1 MSEQDDK
8 QLEMARRF
16 QNMVQVTKQ
25 DDKDKNQQNLAHQFM
40 QMMDTTR
47 KIDGDEH
54 QKALAQNFAAMM
66 QQTRSFDSERD
77 RLQKA
82 GETAI
87 SDAFAKMMHMTKR
100 LEEENKNQFE
110 IPTNV
115 SIEMFPSAG
124 DKFFHLLIS
133 KLPKKI
139 QRFPAAFRRNPRAV
153 IKYFLAMALG
163 RILAITLYV
172 VAAFIPA
179 LPVPESVAGVVGR
192 APTVFGSALTAM
204 RGAVVE
210 FSPQAIFTIVA
221 NIPTDIN
228 KLIQKVGE
236 FFQYYGQRAG
246 KFLVRAVRHP
256 KWAAKECWKFIHQ
269 QGPFLWRI
277 FKGALGVAFSFFI
290 IKLAMI
296 FLLPLFGGIAI
307 TVLGFKISIILVV
320 IVRMAISTGSEFIG
334 KIIGGK
340 IINACKEIYNHP
352 ERIMA
357 ISRSLMDEWMS
368 NWMKENN
375 PSLGVKQWIDSNY
388 KPADKDKE
396 KTKK

>member
-1 MSEQDDK
+1 MSKHEDTQP
-8 QLEMARRF
+8 EMARRF
-16 QNMVQVTKQ
+16 KNMMQVTKQ
-25 DDKDKNQQNLAHQFM
+25 DDKDKNQQNLARQFM
-40 QMMDTTR
+40 QMMDTT
-47 KIDGDEH
+47 KQMDGDE
-54 QKALAQNFAAMM
+54 KRKELAQNFAAMM
-66 QQTRSFDSERD
+66 QKTRSFDAEKE

-87 SDAFAKMMHMTKR
+87 SDAFAKMMHMTHR

-192 APTVFGSALTAM
+192 APTFLGSALTAM

-210 FSPQAIFTIVA
+210 FSPQAIFAIVA

-228 KLIQKVGE
+228 KLLQKVGE
-236 FFQYYGQRAG
+236 FFQYYGQRSG
-246 KFLVRAVRHP
+246 KFLIKAVRHP
-256 KWAAKECWKFIHQ
+256 KWAFKESLKFTQQ

-277 FKGALGVAFSFFI
+277 FKGALGVAFSFFVI
-290 IKLAMI
+290 TLAMI

-320 IVRMAISTGSEFIG
+320 VVRMIISSGSEFLGRILG
-334 KIIGGK
+334 RKIIVMGK
-340 IINACKEIYNHP
+340 YLYNHP
-352 ERIMA
+352 EEIMNIARI
-357 ISRSLMDEWMS
+357 LMDEWMK

-375 PSLGVKQWIDSNY
+375 PSLGVKQWVDENY
-388 KPADKDKE
+388 RSLDKDKA
-396 KTKK
+396 KAKK

>member
-1 MSEQDDK
+1 MSEQEDK
-8 QLEMARRF
+8 QLEMARRI
-16 QNMVQVTKQ
+16 QLMTQVTKLSDQ
-25 DDKDKNQQNLAHQFM
+25 DSNQQKTANQFM

-47 KIDGDEH
+47 KIDSDEK
-54 QKALAQNFAAMM
+54 QKALAQNFATMI

-77 RLQKA
+77 RLEKA
-82 GETAI
+82 GETVI
-87 SDAFAKMMHMTKR
+87 SDAFAKMLHTTKR
-100 LEEENKNQFE
+100 LEEENKKQFDVSSE
-110 IPTNV
+110 VNIEFFPT
-115 SIEMFPSAG
+115 AG
-124 DKFFHLLIS
+124 DKFFHSLIE

-139 QRFPAAFRRNPRAV
+139 QRFPRAFRRNPRAV

-179 LPVPESVAGVVGR
+179 LPVPESVTGVVGK

-210 FSPQAIFTIVA
+210 FSPQAVFAMVA

-246 KFLVRAVRHP
+246 KFFVKAVRHP
-256 KWAAKECWKFIHQ
+256 KLAAGECWNFLHQ
-269 QGPFLWRI
+269 QGPLLWRI
-277 FKGALGVAFSFFI
+277 FKGALGVAFSFFV

-320 IVRMAISTGSEFIG
+320 IVRMAISTGSEFLGNILG
-334 KIIGGK
+334 KKCIKMGK
-340 IINACKEIYNHP
+340 YYYNHP
-352 ERIMA
+352 EEIVKTARI
-357 ISRSLMDEWMS
+357 LMDEWMK
-368 NWMKENN
+368 NWLKDNRTSFGM
-375 PSLGVKQWIDSNY
+375 KQWIDKNY
-388 KPADKDKE
+388 QPYSEEE
-396 KTKK
+396 KNKK

>member
-1 MSEQDDK
+1 MNEHDDK
-8 QLEMARRF
+8 QTEMARRL
-16 QNMVQVTKQ
+16 QQMVKVTKQ
-25 DDKDKNQQNLAHQFM
+25 DDQDNNQRQMANQFM
-40 QMMDTTR
+40 QMMETTR
-47 KIDGDEH
+47 RIEGDTK
-54 QKALAQNFAAMM
+54 QKELAQNFAAMM
-66 QQTRSFDSERD
+66 QQTRSFDSERE
-77 RLQKA
+77 RLEKA

-87 SDAFAKMMHMTKR
+87 SDAFAKMIHKTHR

-110 IPTNV
+110 FPPDV
-115 SIEMFPSAG
+115 SIEHFPSAG

-153 IKYFLAMALG
+153 LKYFLAMALG

-179 LPVPESVAGVVGR
+179 LPVPESVAGVVGK
-192 APTVFGSALTAM
+192 APTAVGSALTAM

-210 FSPQAIFTIVA
+210 FSPQAIFTMVA

-236 FFQYYGQRAG
+236 FFQYYGRRAG
-246 KFLVRAVRHP
+246 KFSIKAIRHP
-256 KWAAKECWKFIHQ
+256 KLAIHEIKIFLKKE
-269 QGPFLWRI
+269 GPLLWRI
-277 FKGALGVAFSFFI
+277 FKGALGVAFSFFV

-320 IVRMAISTGSEFIG
+320 VVRMAISTGSEVVGRILGQKFIVMG
-334 KIIGGK
+334 KYL
-340 IINACKEIYNHP
+340 YNHP
-352 ERIMA
+352 EEIVRMA
-357 ISRSLMDEWMS
+357 RLLMEEWMR
-368 NWMKENN
+368 NWVKENGQ
-375 PSLGVKQWIDSNY
+375 SLGMKKWVDENH
-388 KPADKDKE
+388 KDWLKKDE
-396 KTKK
+396 KNKK